1 MLDALERGLER
12 ALRLIAH
19 VGGLVLA
26 GLVALIIY
34 EVFMRYFFGRPFRGG
49 YEITELAMS
58 LIVAAGLPYCAITR
72 GHVAVDIFS
81 SWLDRPGVRW
91 FTAAIQFLGAA
102 LLALLSWEVF
112 AKALSSV
119 RFGDV
124 SNMMQIPKAP
134 FMFAIAIAF
143 GLFALV
149 VLLESIRTFTGTRS
163 AVAAQHPTE

>member
-1 MLDALERGLER
+1 
-12 ALRLIAH
+12 
-19 VGGLVLA
+19 
-26 GLVALIIY
+26 
-34 EVFMRYFFGRPFRGG
+34 
-49 YEITELAMS
+49 MS
-58 LIVAAGLPYCAITR
+58 LIVATGLPYCAITR

-81 SWLDRPGVRW
+81 GVLDRPGVRW
-91 FTAAIQFLGAA
+91 FTAAVQLLGAA

-143 GLFALV
+143 GLFAVV
-149 VLLESIRTFTGTRS
+149 VLLESLRTASGTRS
-163 AVAAQHPTE
+163 AVAPQHPTE